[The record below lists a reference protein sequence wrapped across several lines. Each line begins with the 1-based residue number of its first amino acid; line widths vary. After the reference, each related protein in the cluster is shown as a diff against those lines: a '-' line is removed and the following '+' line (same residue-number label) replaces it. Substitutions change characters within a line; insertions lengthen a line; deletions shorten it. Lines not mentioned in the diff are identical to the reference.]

1 MTRPRYFLG
10 ADVGSTKTH
19 VLIADEQ
26 GAALGFGVGGPGNHE
41 AVGYPGLLAALRA
54 AFDQALAM
62 SQAAPEQI
70 AGAGFGLSG
79 YDWASEEAPMRA
91 ALHSLGLSA
100 PLAAVNDSILGL
112 LAGSAEGWGIGVVSG
127 TGCNCW
133 GWDQTRQRI
142 GRVTGGGIMM
152 GEGAGASEIMFQAV
166 HAVARAWT
174 RRGPATALSQAFV
187 RLVGA
192 KDPAD
197 LLEGLMNNRYSLDA
211 SAAPLIFQ
219 AAAGGDAI
227 AHGLVL
233 WAGRELGELANAV
246 IRQLEFE
253 ALEFEVILVGSM
265 YDGSPLLAETMGQTI
280 HTLAPGARLA
290 RLTAPPVT
298 GAVILGMEQA
308 GLRPNAAVRQ
318 RLATT
323 LQPLYRPRSHAAP
336 PA

>member
-26 GAALGFGVGGPGNHE
+26 GMALGFGVGGPGNHE
-41 AVGYPGLLAALRA
+41 AVGYPGLLEALRA
-54 AFDQALAM
+54 ALDQALAM
-62 SQAAPEQI
+62 SQITLNQI

-79 YDWASEEAPMRA
+79 YDWPSEEAPMQT
-91 ALHSLGLSA
+91 ALRSLGISA

-112 LAGSAEGWGIGVVSG
+112 LAGSTEGWGVGVVSG

-133 GWDQTRQRI
+133 GWDRTRQRV
-142 GRVTGGGIMM
+142 GRVTGGGVMM

-174 RRGPATALSQAFV
+174 RRGPTTTLSQAFV
-187 RLVGA
+187 RFAGA
-192 KDPAD
+192 QDPAD
-197 LLEGLMNNRYSLDA
+197 LLEGVMNDRYSLDA

-219 AAAGGDAI
+219 AAASGDAV

-253 ALEFEVILVGSM
+253 ALEFEVILAGSM

-280 HTLAPGARLA
+280 HTLAPGARLV
-290 RLTAPPVT
+290 RLTTPPVT
-298 GAVILGMEQA
+298 GAVVLGLEQA
-308 GLRPNAAVRQ
+308 GLRPDAATRQ
-318 RLATT
+318 RLAAT
-323 LQPLYRPRSHAAP
+323 LQPLYRPRP
-336 PA
+336 VGQL